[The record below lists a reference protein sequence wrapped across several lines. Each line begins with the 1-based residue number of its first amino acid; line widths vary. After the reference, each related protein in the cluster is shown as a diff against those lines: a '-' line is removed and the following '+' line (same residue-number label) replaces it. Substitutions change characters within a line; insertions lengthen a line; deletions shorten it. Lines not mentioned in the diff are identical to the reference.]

1 MKSNRS
7 WQGGGSLKSNKR
19 GAPQIKICG
28 ITKTEEASYLNE
40 IQAEY
45 AGFVFW
51 EKSRRN
57 VSFERA
63 EEIRKV
69 LDKNIRRVA
78 VTVSPNMDLLR
89 QIEKSGFDI
98 LQVHGKLQEEVVRQC
113 SIPIWRACNLQKP
126 EDMEKLEQLEK
137 ITGYVIDAGTAGGGR
152 TFDWKESREAIEKMK
167 ATVFV
172 GKAFVLAGGLNP
184 DNIAEAVRIFQ
195 PDAVDVSSGVEGADG
210 KERALIIEFAGKVR
224 K

>member
-1 MKSNRS
+1 MKSNE
-7 WQGGGSLKSNKR
+7 R
-19 GAPQIKICG
+19 GVPQIKICG

-51 EKSRRN
+51 EKSKRN

-78 VTVSPNMDLLR
+78 VTVSPNLDLLR

-98 LQVHGKLQEEVVRQC
+98 LQVHGKLQEDVARHC
-113 SIPIWRACNLQKP
+113 RIPIWRACNLQKP

-137 ITGYVIDAGTAGGGR
+137 ITGYVIDAGTAGSGR

>member
-1 MKSNRS
+1 MKSNE
-7 WQGGGSLKSNKR
+7 R
-19 GAPQIKICG
+19 GVPQIKICG

-51 EKSRRN
+51 EKSKRN

-78 VTVSPNMDLLR
+78 VTVSPNLDLLR

-113 SIPIWRACNLQKP
+113 SIPFWRACNLQKP

-137 ITGYVIDAGTAGGGR
+137 ITGYVIDAGTAGSGR

>member
-1 MKSNRS
+1 MK
-7 WQGGGSLKSNKR
+7 LNKR

-40 IQAEY
+40 IQADY

-51 EKSRRN
+51 EKSKRN

-69 LDKNIRRVA
+69 LDINIRWVA
-78 VTVSPNMDLLR
+78 VTVSPDLELLR

-98 LQVHGKLQEEVVRQC
+98 LQVHGKLQEEVVRHC

-137 ITGYVIDAGTAGGGR
+137 ITGYVIDAGTAGSGR
-152 TFDWKESREAIEKMK
+152 TFDWKENREAIEKMK

-184 DNIAEAVRIFQ
+184 DNIAEAVRIFK